1 MTDTNL
7 DRTEPPHLAEMLS
20 IDPSRSQPWR
30 PEELAAVLRH
40 QLDTPIEFEVG
51 RMDEVPPDVAAT
63 ITFGDLFRRDGAI
76 GALGAH
82 GAHGA
87 HGAPILLALLE
98 RAKRFAKACK
108 SRTDGPLPVEVA
120 TALYFACIVAAL
132 LRCNG
137 ARISALD
144 DRSLLDGVQWALAQP
159 WLSPEIRELLNEAS
173 TALRSK

>member
-20 IDPSRSQPWR
+20 IDPSRSEAWR

-40 QLDTPIEFEVG
+40 QLDTPLQFELG
-51 RMDEVPPDVAAT
+51 RMDEVPSDVAAT
-63 ITFGDLFRRDGAI
+63 ITFGDLLRRDGTAR
-76 GALGAH
+76 
-82 GAHGA
+82 
-87 HGAPILLALLE
+87 APVLLALLE

-120 TALYFACIVAAL
+120 TALYFACIVAARM
-132 LRCNG
+132 RCDG

-144 DRSLLDGVQWALAQP
+144 DRSLLDGAEWALAQP
-159 WLSPEIRELLNEAS
+159 WLSSEIRELLKEAS